1 MTYLRFKPMPL
12 SSVSLR
18 AMPLRSRAMHV
29 SSKRNKQRGVALITV
44 LLVFA
49 IATLIASKIIIGKVL
64 DVQRTAGMIN
74 RTQAYYYAVAAE
86 ELTILAL
93 EENASADADPDNS
106 PQGDHL
112 EEFWALG
119 PIPFEIDNIGA
130 VLVQIIDLNRYYNIN
145 NLIQSDGKVSLH
157 ELNRF
162 KDLLIE
168 LNLDE
173 SIADNLADWLDS
185 NDSEQGYQS
194 EKDGYLNEEP
204 GYLPANRMLSDV
216 SELRLVRG
224 FTPEVMNLL
233 KGHITVV
240 KTPGVLSINMNTASE
255 YALSTL
261 QVKAGAQNS
270 GSFDGI
276 GISGAQDIIAVRTTP
291 FTDLSDVNTRVGISN
306 LQSISVANDGTVNNG
321 SDDPFITYTWSSKFF
336 EVHIRA
342 SYAGSVAYLSTTI
355 LQQGDGSF
363 AKFVVLQRKETDN
376 SAHFINAAS
385 N

>member
-1 MTYLRFKPMPL
+1 MTSLRFKRIHASP
-12 SSVSLR
+12 R
-18 AMPLRSRAMHV
+18 
-29 SSKRNKQRGVALITV
+29 RNKQAGVALITV

-64 DVQRTAGMIN
+64 DVQRTTGMIN

-93 EENASADADPDNS
+93 EENANADADPDNM

-112 EEFWALG
+112 DEFWAQG

-145 NLIQSDGKVSLH
+145 NIIQSDGKVSLH
-157 ELNRF
+157 ELDRF

-173 SIADNLADWLDS
+173 SIADNLADWLDAD
-185 NDSEQGYQS
+185 DSEQGYPS
-194 EKDGYLNEEP
+194 EKDGYLNEQP
-204 GYLPANRMLSDV
+204 GYLAANRMLSDI

-233 KGHITVV
+233 NGHITAV
-240 KTPGVLSINMNTASE
+240 KVPGVLPLNMNTASE

-261 QVKAGAQNS
+261 QVKAGGASS
-270 GSFDGI
+270 GTYNGI
-276 GISGAQDIIAVRTTP
+276 GTSGAQDIIGARITP
-291 FTDLSDVNTRVGISN
+291 YTDLSDVASRVGISN
-306 LQSISVANDGTVNNG
+306 LQSNSVANTGTIKTG
-321 SDDPFITYTWSSKFF
+321 PGDPLSTYTVSSNFF

-355 LQQGDGSF
+355 AQQGAGSF

>member
-1 MTYLRFKPMPL
+1 MTNLRFKPIPL

-18 AMPLRSRAMHV
+18 AMPLRSRAMHF

-93 EENASADADPDNS
+93 EENASADVDPDNS

-112 EEFWALG
+112 EEFWAQG

-145 NLIQSDGKVSLH
+145 NLIQSDNKVSLH

-194 EKDGYLNEEP
+194 EKDGYLNEKP

-233 KGHITVV
+233 KDHITVV
-240 KTPGVLSINMNTASE
+240 KTPGVLPLNMNTASE

-261 QVKAGAQNS
+261 QVKAGGASS
-270 GSFDGI
+270 GSYNGI
-276 GISGAQDIIAVRTTP
+276 GTSGAQDIIGARATP
-291 FTDLSDVNTRVGISN
+291 YTDLPDVAARVGISN
-306 LQSISVANDGTVNNG
+306 LQSNSVANTGTINTG
-321 SDDPFITYTWSSKFF
+321 PGDPLSTYTVSSNFF

-355 LQQGDGSF
+355 FQQGAGSF